1 MSLSQQHP
9 TEAVD
14 PVWTGPKPIQIPSTD
29 ILTFAFANLSQ
40 YDNSCPIFID
50 ASDPSNRISAQQA
63 LRTVLQLIHS
73 LRALGLK
80 EGECVCLHAFN
91 NIWYPLIW
99 LATIGSGARVV
110 GSNPK
115 YTKDELIHLLSL
127 TKPKVI
133 FAQVDC
139 IEPMVEAVSHCETN
153 SQIFVI
159 ESHDTSYQ
167 VRRRD
172 YASWRTLLR
181 EPAADWYV
189 RAADGKPDQE
199 DIAVYAMTSG
209 TTGLPKAAMISHRYI
224 VALTATLEATFRR
237 RPYRPSQL
245 ICLPVFHA
253 FASPLALVL
262 PLRLGLP
269 TFFLPKWSL
278 SEYLQALQRFTITD
292 TPVSPPIIGALT
304 RLPDSDV
311 PLLQSL
317 RYVIC
322 AGAALPASVQNKLY
336 DVLDPE
342 AVIAQCWGTTEAG
355 WHSLG
360 SSKQRDFS
368 GSVGRLLP
376 NAQMKL
382 VGAEGNLIFREGEA
396 GEAFIKAPTLF
407 SGYLGNPEANRDS
420 FDPEGFYRTG
430 DLLSVE
436 GGLLHYSDRIKET
449 LKVKGWQVS
458 PSEIESVLVQHPQIA
473 DVAIAGDIRTN
484 DLGLWD
490 TFPMAYVVRSSGDS
504 RPPLMEQD
512 VKDFVA
518 SRLISYKH
526 ITGDVIFVKEIP
538 RSPSGKILRRNLPQ
552 AERELSNEDVA
563 PVAEEEVVV
572 VEVDRH

>member
-1 MSLSQQHP
+1 MSLSQQSP
-9 TEAVD
+9 ADAVD
-14 PVWTGPKPIQIPSTD
+14 PVWTAPKSIQIPSTD

-50 ASDPSNRISAQQA
+50 ANDPSNRISAQQA
-63 LRTVLQLIHS
+63 LQTVRELIHS
-73 LRALGLK
+73 LRALDLK
-80 EGECVCLHAFN
+80 DGECVCLHSFN

-99 LATIGSGARVV
+99 LAIIGSGARVV

-127 TKPKVI
+127 TKPKII

-139 IEPMVEAVSHCETN
+139 MEPMVEALAQCETD

-159 ESHDTSYQ
+159 GSHSTSHQ
-167 VRRRD
+167 VQGRG
-172 YASWRTLLR
+172 YASWRTLLLGA
-181 EPAADWYV
+181 ECSWSA
-189 RAADGKPDQE
+189 RAADGKADQE
-199 DIAVYAMTSG
+199 RIAVYAMTSG

-224 VALTATLEATFRR
+224 VALTSTLEDAFRSR
-237 RPYRPSQL
+237 QYRPSQL

-278 SEYLQALQRFTITD
+278 SEYLQALNTYAITD
-292 TPVSPPIIGALT
+292 TPVSPPIVGALT
-304 RLPDSDV
+304 RLSASDKL
-311 PLLQSL
+311 LLQSL
-317 RYVIC
+317 RYVIS

-336 DVLDPE
+336 DVLDSE

-360 SSKQRDFS
+360 SSQTRDLS
-368 GSVGRLLP
+368 GSVGQLMP

-382 VGAEGNLIFREGEA
+382 VGEDGNPIVQEGTA
-396 GEAFIKAPTLF
+396 GEALIKTPTMF

-420 FDPEGFYRTG
+420 FDSHGFYRTG
-430 DLLSVE
+430 DRVAVQD
-436 GGLLHYSDRIKET
+436 GLLYYSDRIKET

-458 PSEIESVLVQHPQIA
+458 PSEIESVLIQHPQIS
-473 DVAIAGDIRTN
+473 DVAISGKIQRN
-484 DLGLWD
+484 EVGLSE
-490 TFPMAYVVRSSGDS
+490 TFPTAYVVRSGGGHG
-504 RPPLMEQD
+504 PPLTEQE

-518 SRLISYKH
+518 ARLISYKH
-526 ITGDVIFVKEIP
+526 ITGGVIFVTQIP
-538 RSPSGKILRRNLPQ
+538 RSPSGKILRRNLPR
-552 AERELSNEDVA
+552 AERDLSSEDMM
-563 PVAEEEVVV
+563 PEEAEDDAGP
-572 VEVDRH
+572 DRN